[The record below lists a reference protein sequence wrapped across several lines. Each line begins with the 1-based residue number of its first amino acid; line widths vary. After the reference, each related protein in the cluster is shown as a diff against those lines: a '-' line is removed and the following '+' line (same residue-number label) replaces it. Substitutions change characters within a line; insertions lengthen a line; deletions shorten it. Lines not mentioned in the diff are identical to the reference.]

1 MKFYKMQGAGN
12 DFVLFDGINNDC
24 SHIPSLA
31 KKICDRKFGV
41 GGDGIMIA
49 LPSKTADIKMV
60 YYNSDG
66 SLGEMCG
73 NGIRCFS
80 KFVYDTKLV
89 KSTFIK
95 IETDAGIKE
104 AKLFTDE
111 MNLVQKIKI
120 FMGNTIFDPKKIPV
134 NVEGKD
140 AINKKIIIDNNEL
153 IFSTILVGVPHTVII
168 CKNLENVEVDYLGS
182 LIEKHS
188 IFPKKTNVNFI
199 EIINNHKI
207 KIKTWERGAGRTLAC
222 GTGSCASA
230 FLANYFNL
238 TNSIVEV
245 ETEGG
250 NILVELGPNGIYM
263 TGSAEIT
270 FKGEILWV

>member
-12 DFVLFDGINNDC
+12 DFILFDGINNSC
-24 SHIPSLA
+24 SSLPSLA

-49 LPSKTADIKMV
+49 LPSKIADIKMV

-89 KSTFIK
+89 TSSSIL
-95 IETDAGIKE
+95 IETDAGIKRAE
-104 AKLFTDE
+104 LIIDE
-111 MNLVQKIKI
+111 NNIVQKIKI
-120 FMGNTIFDPKKIPV
+120 FMGNAIIDPKKIPV
-134 NVEGKD
+134 NIEEENV
-140 AINKKIIIDNNEL
+140 INKKIIIDNNG
-153 IFSTILVGVPHTVII
+153 ITFSTILVGVPHTIII
-168 CKNLENVEVDYLGS
+168 CDNLENINVNYLGN
-182 LIEKHS
+182 LIEKHP

-199 EIINNHKI
+199 EIVNKNKI

-230 FLANYFNL
+230 FLTNYFNL
-238 TNSIVEV
+238 TNSTVEV

-250 NILVELGPNGIYM
+250 NILVELKNNDIYM

>member
-24 SHIPSLA
+24 SHLPSLA
-31 KKICDRKFGV
+31 KKICNRKFGV

-80 KFVYDTKLV
+80 KFIYDTNLV
-89 KSTFIK
+89 KSTSIK

-104 AKLFTDE
+104 AELFLDE
-111 MNLVQKIKI
+111 NNNVQKVKI

-134 NVEGKD
+134 NIEEENV
-140 AINKKIIIDNNEL
+140 INKKIFIDNNE
-153 IFSTILVGVPHTVII
+153 ITFSTILVGVPHTVII
-168 CKNLENVEVDYLGS
+168 CKDLNNIDINHLGY
-182 LIEKHS
+182 LIENHP

-199 EIINNHKI
+199 EIVNNNKI

-250 NILVELGPNGIYM
+250 DILVELKENGIYM
-263 TGSAEIT
+263 TGSAEII